1 MVYSAS
7 TQSCSFDAAFVII
20 ADWVDPASIF
30 DEFPDPQLSFYRD
43 TLRFTEEETQQVV
56 EATIQHFNMVLT
68 SPTLSEMMQTSN
80 FLEMQ
85 CLILYRLP

>member
-7 TQSCSFDAAFVII
+7 TQSCSFGAAIVII
-20 ADWVDPASIF
+20 ADQVDPALIF

-43 TLRFTEEETQQVV
+43 TLRFTEKETQQVV
-56 EATIQHFNMVLT
+56 EAAIQHFNMVLT